1 MSNTMHQLSYSNDLF
16 FKYTLSR
23 EDEGS
28 VYARNT
34 IIERVTG
41 IKVKESTVQNSNLDP
56 GTIGKK
62 RIILDV
68 HVKDE
73 KGRFFNLEMQTTYA
87 GVAEMMRFEFYGAR
101 ALNNQLDSS
110 EKYKDLKPVYQIIF
124 IDEYAW
130 NNRNLINQY
139 QMRNEQGEKAQQCSF
154 DQQLIAGKL
163 GTVGFLHLPQ
173 AGGGL
178 EITQVVGSQPRRQQ
192 QPPALERKQ
201 VFFGAKVLR
210 TAQKLQLKDD
220 ILIFHPP
227 PLCLPQG
234 VEGAGRKNKDI
245 PLVGRAGHRTH
256 LHQPR
261 APLDKDQLHA
271 LLPVECHLR
280 KISRNGAGIQIEGE
294 PHGTVLLGFL
304 Q

>member
-1 MSNTMHQLSYSNDLF
+1 MGRDPLQNGFQPLGIGSFHGELLF
-16 FKYTLSR
+16 PL
-23 EDEGS
+23 
-28 VYARNT
+28 
-34 IIERVTG
+34 
-41 IKVKESTVQNSNLDP
+41 
-56 GTIGKK
+56 
-62 RIILDV
+62 
-68 HVKDE
+68 
-73 KGRFFNLEMQTTYA
+73 
-87 GVAEMMRFEFYGAR
+87 
-101 ALNNQLDSS
+101 
-110 EKYKDLKPVYQIIF
+110 
-124 IDEYAW
+124 
-130 NNRNLINQY
+130 
-139 QMRNEQGEKAQQCSF
+139 RNEQGEEAQQCSF

-163 GTVGFLHLPQ
+163 GAVGFLHLPQ

-192 QPPALERKQ
+192 QPPALQRKQ

-220 ILIFHPP
+220 VLVFHPL

-245 PLVGRAGHRTH
+245 PLVGRAGHSAH

>member
-1 MSNTMHQLSYSNDLF
+1 MQRFGGGIQPVFVQKGNKALPCHLPEPAHEVAGT
-16 FKYTLSR
+16 
-23 EDEGS
+23 EG
-28 VYARNT
+28 A
-34 IIERVTG
+34 
-41 IKVKESTVQNSNLDP
+41 DP
-56 GTIGKK
+56 GGIG
-62 RIILDV
+62 DP
-68 HVKDE
+68 
-73 KGRFFNLEMQTTYA
+73 
-87 GVAEMMRFEFYGAR
+87 
-101 ALNNQLDSS
+101 
-110 EKYKDLKPVYQIIF
+110 KPLGIMDRDPLQNGFQPLSIGSF
-124 IDEYAW
+124 RGE
-130 NNRNLINQY
+130 LLFPL
-139 QMRNEQGEKAQQCSF
+139 RNEQGEKAQQCSF

-220 ILIFHPP
+220 VLVFHAL

-245 PLVGRAGHRTH
+245 PLIGRAGRSAH
-256 LHQPR
+256 LHQPH

-271 LLPVECHLR
+271 LLPVQCHLR
-280 KISRNGAGIQIEGE
+280 EISRNGAGIQIEGE
-294 PHGTVLLGFL
+294 SHGTVLLGFL
-304 Q
+304 QRSLIMHHLTSR